1 MKLIRTSTLLR
12 RVGGLLSIGHESW
25 SFAFGTGKSESVAK
39 ECMDAKY
46 DLVQLWVP
54 CPTAKNN
61 ICHRTYLL

>member
-1 MKLIRTSTLLR
+1 
-12 RVGGLLSIGHESW
+12 VGGLLSIGHESW